1 MNTNKHNINRQETG
15 ISRDQGTTRREV
27 LKTVGRYGALL
38 GLIGGVG
45 TLAAR
50 TACNKTPC
58 AACPLLT
65 RCALSKAQE
74 AHARNGENG
83 GRS

>member
-1 MNTNKHNINRQETG
+1 MSEER
-15 ISRDQGTTRREV
+15 RTTRREM
-27 LKTVGRYGALL
+27 LKSAGRYGALL

-50 TACNKTPC
+50 SACRQTPC
-58 AACPLLT
+58 GACTLLA
-65 RCALSKAQE
+65 RCDLSKAQE
-74 AHARNGENG
+74 ARARSGENG